1 MDTLFYTISSC
12 SFYRVILH
20 FFIAIVYMFIH
31 SFSKNKSKRDLFN
44 LVSVMLVQAT
54 TLNVAFNLHNK
65 VLLIIM
71 MSNNF
76 IELKGSVFKRFDKN
90 YLFQVTFPRVS
101 NSLKHL
107 LRSRVLTSE
116 SVFIFSG
123 FYVSSWFEICRRY
136 A

>member
-31 SFSKNKSKRDLFN
+31 SFSKNKSKRDLFKR
-44 LVSVMLVQAT
+44 LLVMLVQAT

-90 YLFQVTFPRVS
+90 YLFQVTFVCVS
-101 NSLKHL
+101 FWLKCLYRWH
-107 LRSRVLTSE
+107 VLMSE
-116 SVFIFSG
+116 SVFIYFGYYAS
-123 FYVSSWFEICRRY
+123 FWFEICPRY
-136 A
+136 V